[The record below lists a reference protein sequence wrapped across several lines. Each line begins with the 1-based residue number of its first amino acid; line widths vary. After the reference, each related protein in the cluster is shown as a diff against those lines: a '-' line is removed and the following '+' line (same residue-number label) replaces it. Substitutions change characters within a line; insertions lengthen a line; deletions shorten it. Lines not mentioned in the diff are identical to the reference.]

1 MVWCGGHI
9 MTIKL
14 IVRSLNPKLNN
25 MRKLINKVWY
35 YLKWVLVGVLLYV
48 VIKIVVN

>member
-1 MVWCGGHI
+1 
-9 MTIKL
+9 MTIKP
-14 IVRSLNPKLNN
+14 IVRSLYRKLNN

-48 VIKIVVN
+48 VIKIIVN

>member
-1 MVWCGGHI
+1 

-14 IVRSLNPKLNN
+14 IVRSLYPKLNN

-35 YLKWVLVGVLLYV
+35 YLKWVLVGVLYYV
-48 VIKIVVN
+48 VIKIIVN

>member
-1 MVWCGGHI
+1 
-9 MTIKL
+9 
-14 IVRSLNPKLNN
+14 